1 MPRPGKNHFPDTG
14 KRAARRPELGRVES
28 LSHSKV
34 GIQVALIRRCRKK
47 VLHMAQIDS
56 RTSPAFHYL
65 PFLSYYEA
73 PPGGNYG
80 TQFAHWGGGHQ
91 VLSRFQRGVTDRR
104 LSGSNRHPSAATWI
118 EARNRHAGSAAVTSP
133 TSRFLGRLK

>member
-1 MPRPGKNHFPDTG
+1 
-14 KRAARRPELGRVES
+14 
-28 LSHSKV
+28 
-34 GIQVALIRRCRKK
+34 
-47 VLHMAQIDS
+47 MAKIDS

-91 VLSRFQRGVTDRR
+91 VYRGFKGVSLIGDSVTAIGIRVRR
-104 LSGSNRHPSAATWI
+104 RGLRI
-118 EARNRHAGSAAVTSP
+118 ELHTPVRR
-133 TSRFLGRLK
+133 